1 MLNRYTGCMTAGL
14 FTDDLFL
21 EHDTG
26 HSHPENAGRLLAIRE
41 RLEKTVAG
49 RFLKLNRRSA
59 VSADIQLVHEE
70 RYIQDL
76 DSFCKSNG
84 GYLDGDTPVSA
95 KSYEAAMLAA
105 GAGLEAA
112 DRIVAGEISRALL
125 LVRPPGHHSLRDR
138 AMGFCLFNNVA
149 ICARYLQGL
158 GFKNPAIVDWDVH
171 HGNGTQATFYKDPSV
186 FFVSLHQYP
195 FYPGTGAAAERG
207 SGEGTGTTLNVPLA
221 AGSGED
227 KYRTAFTEQILP
239 ALESFGPD
247 VLLISAGFDAH
258 RDDPLA
264 GMNLT
269 AASYEWMTQ
278 TLGAFADT
286 HCNGRM
292 ISFLE
297 GGYNL
302 NALAD
307 SVEAHAAALLS

>member
-1 MLNRYTGCMTAGL
+1 MTAGL

-26 HSHPENAGRLLAIRE
+26 RHPENAGRLLAIRE
-41 RLEKTVAG
+41 RLEKTVAS
-49 RFLKLNRRSA
+49 RFVKLNRRNA
-59 VSADIQLVHEE
+59 VPADIELVHAG
-70 RYIQDL
+70 RYVQDL
-76 DSFCKSNG
+76 DSFCQSNG

-105 GAGLEAA
+105 GSGLEAA
-112 DRIVAGEISRALL
+112 DRIAAGDISRALL

-158 GFKNPAIVDWDVH
+158 GFKKPAIVDWDVH
-171 HGNGTQATFYKDPSV
+171 HGNGTQDTFYKDASV
-186 FFVSLHQYP
+186 FFVSLHQFP
-195 FYPGTGAAAERG
+195 FYPGTGAASERG
-207 SGEGTGTTLNVPLA
+207 SGEGAGATLNVPLS
-221 AGSGED
+221 AGAGDER
-227 KYRTAFTEQILP
+227 YRRAFKEQVVP
-239 ALESFGPD
+239 ALESFAPD
-247 VLLISAGFDAH
+247 VILISAGFDAH
-258 RDDPLA
+258 KDDPLA

-278 TLGAFADT
+278 TLGAFADI
-286 HCNGRM
+286 HCQGRM